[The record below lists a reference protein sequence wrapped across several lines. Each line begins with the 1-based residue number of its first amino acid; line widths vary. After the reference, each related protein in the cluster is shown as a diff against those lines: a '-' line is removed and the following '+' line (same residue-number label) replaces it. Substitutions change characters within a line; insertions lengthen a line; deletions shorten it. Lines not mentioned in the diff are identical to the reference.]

1 MAVRITGVEAR
12 SPAKRHGIRP
22 GEYLISIN
30 GHPVR
35 DVLDFRFYET
45 EPELTVCVAD
55 EAGVQRQVHLRKPR
69 YSFLG
74 LEFETYLMDK
84 QRRCRN
90 NCMFCFIDQMPP
102 GMRESLYF
110 KDDDN
115 RLSFL
120 FGNYITLTN
129 LSQEEVDRI
138 VEMHISPINISI
150 HTTNPELRVKMM
162 GNRFAG
168 KSLDFLYQLAE
179 RGTQLNGQ
187 LVLCPGVNDGEE
199 LRRTLSDL
207 KKLYP
212 AMQSVAAVPVGLT
225 RYRENLPHITPYTPE
240 TAGEVIDII
249 EAFAAQ
255 CRKEFG
261 VGLCYASDEFYL
273 LAGRP
278 LPEEDYYDGYVQLDN
293 GVGSI
298 TLLRTQVRELL
309 EELEPSVLQT
319 PRKIS
324 LITGEGAAPVL
335 RTLVDEVRAK
345 CPLLDCTVY
354 AIRNDFFGPLIN
366 VAGLVTGQDILA
378 QLQDKALGEELL
390 MPNVM
395 LRHEGDLL
403 LDDVSLC
410 ALEEQLGVPVRVVGS
425 EGADLLEALLGTADF

>member
-1 MAVRITGVEAR
+1 MAVRIMGVEAR
-12 SPAKRHGIRP
+12 SPAMRHGIRP

-55 EAGVQRQVHLRKPR
+55 QTGVQRDVHLRKPR

-138 VEMHISPINISI
+138 VEMHISPINISV

-179 RGTQLNGQ
+179 RGTELNGQ
-187 LVLCPGVNDGEE
+187 LVLCPGVNDGDE
-199 LRRTLSDL
+199 LRRTLRDL
-207 KKLYP
+207 KALYP
-212 AMQSVAAVPVGLT
+212 SMQSIAAVPVGLT
-225 RYRENLPHITPYTPE
+225 RYRENLPHIDPYTKE

-249 EAFAAQ
+249 EAFSAQ
-255 CRKEFG
+255 CREEFG

-273 LAGRP
+273 LAERP

-298 TLLRTQVRELL
+298 TLLRTEVRALLADMETLELDA
-309 EELEPSVLQT
+309 
-319 PRKIS
+319 PRRIS
-324 LITGEGAAPVL
+324 LISGEAAAPVL
-335 RTLVDEVRAK
+335 RELAEEAKEK
-345 CPLLDCTVY
+345 CPMLDCTVY
-354 AIRNDFFGPLIN
+354 AIRNDFFGPHIN
-366 VAGLVTGQDILA
+366 VAGLITGGDILK
-378 QLQDKALGEELL
+378 QLQGKELGEELL
-390 MPNVM
+390 MPSVM

-403 LDDVSLC
+403 LDDVPLC
-410 ALEEQLGVPVRVVGS
+410 ALEEKLGVPVSVVGS
-425 EGADLLEALLGTADF
+425 EGADLLEALFGTNNF

>member
-129 LSQEEVDRI
+129 LSQE
-138 VEMHISPINISI
+138 
-150 HTTNPELRVKMM
+150 
-162 GNRFAG
+162 
-168 KSLDFLYQLAE
+168 
-179 RGTQLNGQ
+179 
-187 LVLCPGVNDGEE
+187 
-199 LRRTLSDL
+199 
-207 KKLYP
+207 
-212 AMQSVAAVPVGLT
+212 
-225 RYRENLPHITPYTPE
+225 
-240 TAGEVIDII
+240 
-249 EAFAAQ
+249 
-255 CRKEFG
+255 
-261 VGLCYASDEFYL
+261 
-273 LAGRP
+273 
-278 LPEEDYYDGYVQLDN
+278 
-293 GVGSI
+293 
-298 TLLRTQVRELL
+298 
-309 EELEPSVLQT
+309 
-319 PRKIS
+319 
-324 LITGEGAAPVL
+324 
-335 RTLVDEVRAK
+335 
-345 CPLLDCTVY
+345 
-354 AIRNDFFGPLIN
+354 
-366 VAGLVTGQDILA
+366 
-378 QLQDKALGEELL
+378 
-390 MPNVM
+390 
-395 LRHEGDLL
+395 
-403 LDDVSLC
+403 
-410 ALEEQLGVPVRVVGS
+410 
-425 EGADLLEALLGTADF
+425 

>member
-12 SPAKRHGIRP
+12 SPAMRHGIRP

-55 EAGVQRQVHLRKPR
+55 AAGIQRQVHLRKPR

-138 VEMHISPINISI
+138 VEMHISPINISV

-179 RGTQLNGQ
+179 RGTELNGQ
-187 LVLCPGVNDGEE
+187 LVLCPGVNDGDE
-199 LRRTLSDL
+199 LRRTLRDL
-207 KKLYP
+207 KALYP
-212 AMQSVAAVPVGLT
+212 SMQSIAAVPVGLT
-225 RYRENLPHITPYTPE
+225 RYRENLPHIDPYTKE

-255 CRKEFG
+255 CREEFG

-273 LAGRP
+273 LAERP

-309 EELEPSVLQT
+309 AGMETLELDA

-324 LITGEGAAPVL
+324 LISGEAAAPVL
-335 RTLVDEVRAK
+335 RELVAEAKAK
-345 CPLLDCTVY
+345 CPMLDCTVY
-354 AIRNDFFGPLIN
+354 AIRNDFFGPQIN
-366 VAGLVTGQDILA
+366 VAGLITGGDVLNQLQGQD
-378 QLQDKALGEELL
+378 LGDALL
-390 MPNVM
+390 MPAVM
-395 LRHEGDLL
+395 LRHEGDLM

-410 ALEEQLGVPVRVVGS
+410 ALEEKLGVSVTVVGG
-425 EGADLLEALLGTADF
+425 EGADLLEALFGTNDF